1 MKSFKRLHVTIKL
14 MMISLAFS
22 SLHATKRVIPEYTEW
37 KKVPPPHEIQHA
49 IEQKKLE
56 DKNAEF
62 EKMFPRDKIIYAP
75 KESEKKDEAPKR
87 PVSTNEVTALDPISS
102 IPYGRNSIH
111 QQNQSE
117 TRNDERGSI
126 YSSPRYSRDSIDSL
140 DEYIPYQHPE
150 RFVFTSPE
158 NKKVDLKSNDEAAK
172 KPRLSTGDKVG
183 LGLGIAGAGTALAGA
198 GVIATIGAAASAAQE
213 TTDTSAQ
220 APGQSSDIEVEEE
233 Q

>member
-22 SLHATKRVIPEYTEW
+22 SLQAREQVIPPYTKWE
-37 KKVPPPHEIQHA
+37 KVPPPHEIQHA

-87 PVSTNEVTALDPISS
+87 PVSTNEVTALDPIGS
-102 IPYGRNSIH
+102 IPYGRSSTH

-117 TRNDERGSI
+117 TRNNDERGSI

-140 DEYIPYQHPE
+140 DEYTPYQFPD
-150 RFVFTSPE
+150 RFVFTTPE
-158 NKKVDLKSNDEAAK
+158 EKSSDKKSTDEAAK
-172 KPRLSTGDKVG
+172 KSRLSTGQKVG
-183 LGLGIAGAGTALAGA
+183 LAAVGTALAGA
-198 GVIATIGAAASAAQE
+198 GVITTIGAAASVAQE
-213 TTDTSAQ
+213 TTDSSAQ
-220 APGQSSDIEVEEE
+220 APGKSSDIEVEEE